1 MNDADTK
8 SRVLAIIKSI
18 APELDA
24 GTLRPDQSLR
34 RQIDLDSM
42 DWLNVLLAIHEQLHV
57 DIPDADYG
65 KLGTLNDL
73 VAYLEMKL
81 NVPPALATFSII

>member
-24 GTLRPDQSLR
+24 STLRPDQSLR

-42 DWLNVLLAIHEQLHV
+42 DWLNVLMAIHEKLHV
-57 DIPDADYG
+57 NIPETDYG

-73 VAYLEMKL
+73 VAYIEMKL
-81 NVPPALATFSII
+81 AALP

>member
-24 GTLRPDQSLR
+24 STLRPDQSLR

-42 DWLNVLLAIHEQLHV
+42 DWLNVLMAIHEKLHV
-57 DIPDADYG
+57 NIPETDYG

-73 VAYLEMKL
+73 VAYIEKKL
-81 NVPPALATFSII
+81 AALP